1 MIPSWE
7 LVKRDIFLVVPT
19 PGDGKDLVGL
29 ASFDLEFDD
38 VTCKPAIGLAMS
50 KAPFMVV
57 KKERW

>member
-1 MIPSWE
+1 M
-7 LVKRDIFLVVPT
+7 KRDIFQLFLH
-19 PGDGKDLVGL
+19 DGKNLVGQ

-38 VTCKPAIGLAMS
+38 VMCKPAIGLAMS

>member
-1 MIPSWE
+1 M
-7 LVKRDIFLVVPT
+7 KRDIFLVVPT
-19 PGDGKDLVGL
+19 PGDGKDLVGQ